1 MKPHSTPAL
10 MLLALSLSLWV
21 APSTAQEVPAPR
33 SGEEVRAQVED
44 VDRARLVDRA
54 PAFREHVA
62 HQGVVLTESAE
73 RPWLL
78 SDTKAEILEG
88 GGEFELLLDEISY
101 VQRQAIRIQWSTERQ
116 EATFGAWEVRN
127 HTSGGQI
134 VATGQTS
141 PAPEPESFARFT
153 IPEAAFLPPTAP
165 AVSQTYEIR
174 VRPYVSAGEPAG
186 PFSLPVRVT
195 HLSGEDAPEPVDF
208 GEGARFPVVRLIG
221 NDEQSG
227 QVRHTQLFYAHADVA
242 LRVSNPGAEPTDPMF
257 LGLTDRSLLYRQEVP
272 KILVPSLKPGGQESY
287 VIRLQALLPPAES
300 QTPQAAQHRQ
310 WRRTHHERCGPELV
324 AVLDWRGPQS
334 QTPID
339 AHRETLLAPPGWEGL
354 VTGPWSNPVCDGG
367 SCLKVC
373 DIEKSIR
380 AQLDGNV
387 VGYAYLIGNAFPK
400 MGAGGMARTEAN
412 GVPVPFTPQTPI
424 TVASVSKLVTAI
436 AAMRILDANGAQLSD
451 GVGPYFPTAW
461 NPAPYF
467 EGVTFSQ
474 FLGQRSG
481 IKDYGNVAMT
491 YAKLQSFFEQTV
503 DNDSTATC
511 TGPAVVDPPN
521 AVTPAN
527 MGFCYSNYNTGLMR
541 ILLPAVAGR
550 PIDPNPVT
558 RPQTLADQYEQLVK
572 QNVFDRV
579 GQPGPGCRPPGFPPH
594 AYAYKHPGT
603 DLAGHDWGDVRL
615 TCGAAGWYLSVV
627 DMGKVLFS
635 LNQKSEHIFDESST
649 ETRLL
654 TMRQQGLGLDT
665 ANDTRLEKNGGWSWG
680 DCEKKPET
688 CRSIT
693 TSAGI
698 FGPYSGP
705 NVVAVLFINSDIAKG
720 PAMGEGAR
728 QVLERAYDAALKK

>member
-1 MKPHSTPAL
+1 MKAHS
-10 MLLALSLSLWV
+10 S
-21 APSTAQEVPAPR
+21 PAPIVLVALLCPWLARAVAQDDPSEAVAREKTRIQVTEAGARNTERAHRIVR
-33 SGEEVRAQVED
+33 S
-44 VDRARLVDRA
+44 
-54 PAFREHVA
+54 PAFRERVDY
-62 HQGVVLTESAE
+62 QGPLLTESAQ

-78 SDTKAEILEG
+78 SDTKAKILEG
-88 GGEFELLLDEISY
+88 GGEFEMLLDEISY
-101 VQRQAIRIQWSTERQ
+101 VQRQAIRIQWTTERQ
-116 EATFGAWEVRN
+116 EAAFGAWEVRN
-127 HTSGGQI
+127 LTAGGDV
-134 VATGQTS
+134 VATGQAS
-141 PAPEPESFARFT
+141 PAPEPGAIARFT
-153 IPEAAFLPPTAP
+153 IPETTFLSATAP
-165 AVSQTYEIR
+165 TVSQTYEIR

-186 PFSLPVRVT
+186 PSSLPVRVT
-195 HLSGEDAPEPVDF
+195 HLSDEDAPEPTDF
-208 GEGARFPVVRLIG
+208 GDGARFPVVRLIE
-221 NDEQSG
+221 NDEQAG
-227 QVRHTQLFYAHADVA
+227 QVTNTQLFYAHADVA
-242 LRVSNPGAEPTDPMF
+242 LDVSNPGAKTTDPMF

-272 KILVPSLKPGGQESY
+272 KIQVPALKPGDRQTY
-287 VIRLQALLPPAES
+287 VIRLQALLPPPTS

-310 WRRTHHERCGPELV
+310 WRRTYDERCGPELV

-367 SCLKVC
+367 TCLKVC
-373 DIEKSIR
+373 DIERSIR

-387 VGYAYLIGNAFPK
+387 VGYAYLIGNKYPK
-400 MGAGGMARTEAN
+400 MGAGGLARTEAN
-412 GVPVPFTPQTPI
+412 GDPVPFTPETPI

-436 AAMRILDANGAQLSD
+436 AAMRVLDGNGAQLSD
-451 GVGPYFPTAW
+451 GVGTHFPADWDADPYFD
-461 NPAPYF
+461 N
-467 EGVTFSQ
+467 VTFSQ
-474 FLGQRSG
+474 YLGQRSG

-491 YAKLQSFFEQTV
+491 YAKLQSFFEQDV
-503 DNDSTATC
+503 DNSSTAAC
-511 TGPAVVDPPN
+511 TGPDVVDPAN

-527 MGFCYSNYNTGLMR
+527 MGWCYSNYNTALMR

-550 PIDPNPVT
+550 PVDANAAT

-572 QNVFDRV
+572 ENVFDRV

-603 DLAGHDWGDVRL
+603 GGGHDWGDVRL

-654 TMRQQGLGLDT
+654 TMRQQGLGLDI
-665 ANDTRLEKNGGWSWG
+665 ADDTRLEKNGGWSSG
-680 DCEKKPET
+680 D
-688 CRSIT
+688 RSIT

-705 NVVAVLFINSDIAKG
+705 NVVAVLFINSDIAGG
-720 PAMGEGAR
+720 PAKGQGAR
-728 QVLERAYDAALKK
+728 QVLKRAYDAALKN